1 MSARCRPPRPPDTA
15 AAIFRSQ
22 NLITSFLCVS
32 LGLSGPGKLQPIG
45 AQYCGY
51 VAGNGPI
58 RGEYYLASSSL
69 SLVSRSRAE
78 MEWTSMVAVCPSWR
92 LGNFYFR
99 T

>member
-1 MSARCRPPRPPDTA
+1 MSARWRPPRPPDTA

-51 VAGNGPI
+51 GPI

-78 MEWTSMVAVCPSWR
+78 MEWTSMVAVCPSWGM
-92 LGNFYFR
+92 GNF
-99 T
+99 